1 MKKRETP
8 LRAGIKCRCAG
19 SANGWASQAYN
30 RLFTGEVK
38 TGYSGRGTLDFRLR
52 TKNKFGRAGCTFLHR
67 KKKLAD
73 RTFVH
78 RVTLVVEVMFTSV
91 AVCGST
97 RGMILVC
104 MMMLK
109 QGVQRLH
116 QPEADKETQECAGGE
131 ALIRM

>member
-52 TKNKFGRAGCTFLHR
+52 TKNKFGR